1 MLHLLKR
8 HPIAVE
14 AKFDYT
20 LVLTYALPADVLKP
34 LLFPG
39 LALDTFA
46 HAGQDLGFVAIA
58 MVETKGLRPKG
69 LPSLMGQDFFLTGY
83 RIFVRY
89 KTEDG
94 KTLRGLRILRSD
106 TDKPLMS
113 VVGNFL
119 THYKYELAS
128 VKRKRSQDRLN
139 IKVFTPSGR
148 GNLEVDAII
157 GDTDT
162 DAALPVGSPF
172 KTIREARQFEGPM
185 PFTFDFEK
193 ETNSV
198 LMVEGVRQEWH
209 PRNIEVDVKT
219 VDFFRYGPFKNVEP
233 RLASAFYIEN
243 IPYWWKEGRCEKL
256 PEIHEK
262 LGSTDE

>member
-14 AKFDYT
+14 ARFAYT

-39 LALDTFA
+39 LSLDTFRVSGEA
-46 HAGQDLGFVAIA
+46 AGEELGFVAIA

-69 LPSLMGQDFFLTGY
+69 LPEFAGQDFFLTGY

-89 KTEDG
+89 KTAAG

-113 VVGNFL
+113 VVGNLF
-119 THYKYELAS
+119 THYNYELAS
-128 VKRKRSQDRLN
+128 VRRKRSNDRLS
-139 IKVFTPSGR
+139 IKVFTPSGK
-148 GNLEVDAII
+148 GNLEVDGII
-157 GDTDT
+157 GSGEV
-162 DAALPVGSPF
+162 DAALPPTSPF
-172 KTIREARQFEGPM
+172 STIKEARKFEGPM

-193 ETNSV
+193 ETNSI
-198 LMVEGVRQEWH
+198 LMVEGVRQDWR
-209 PRNIEVDVKT
+209 PRNIGVDVKT
-219 VDFFRYGPFKNVEP
+219 VEFFNHPPFRGCEP
-233 RLASAFYIEN
+233 RLASAFFIEN
-243 IPYWWKEGRCEKL
+243 IPYWWKPGQCENIPKNA
-256 PEIHEK
+256 
-262 LGSTDE
+262 DD

>member
-14 AKFDYT
+14 ANFDYT
-20 LVLTYALPADVLKP
+20 LVLTYALPADILKP

-39 LALDTFA
+39 IALDTFA
-46 HAGQDLGFVAIA
+46 NAGEDFGFVAIA

-69 LPSLMGQDFFLTGY
+69 LPSFMGQDFFLTGY
-83 RIFVRY
+83 RIFARY
-89 KTEDG
+89 KTAEG

-106 TDKPLMS
+106 TDKPIMS
-113 VVGNFL
+113 VAGNFL

-148 GNLEVDAII
+148 GNLEMNAII
-157 GDTDT
+157 GDGKA
-162 DAALPVGSPF
+162 DADLPANSPF
-172 KTIREARQFEGPM
+172 KSIKEARQFEGPM

-193 ETNSV
+193 ETNSIV
-198 LMVEGVRQEWH
+198 MVEGVRQEWH

-219 VDFFRYGPFKNVEP
+219 VDFFRHGPFKSVEP
-233 RLASAFYIEN
+233 RLSSAFYIEN
-243 IPYWWKEGRCEKL
+243 IPYWWKQGSCEKL
-256 PEIHEK
+256 SEMGDAPRVSD
-262 LGSTDE
+262 G

>member
-8 HPIAVE
+8 HPTAVE

-39 LALDTFA
+39 LALETFENS
-46 HAGQDLGFVAIA
+46 GFVAIA
-58 MVETKGLRPKG
+58 MVEARGLRLKG
-69 LPSLMGQDFFLTGY
+69 LPQFVGQDFFLTGY

-89 KTEDG
+89 KTAEG
-94 KTLRGLRILRSD
+94 KNLRGLRILRSD

-113 VVGNFL
+113 VAGNLF
-119 THYKYELAS
+119 THYQYELAS
-128 VKRKRSQDRLN
+128 VKRKRVEDRLN

-157 GDTDT
+157 GDGKT
-162 DAALPVGSPF
+162 DAALPETSPF
-172 KTIREARQFEGPM
+172 KTIKEARQFEGPL

-193 ETNSV
+193 ETNSIV
-198 LMVEGVRQEWH
+198 MVEGVRQDWR

-219 VDFFRYGPFKNVEP
+219 VDFFRSGPFKNCEP

-243 IPYWWKEGRCEKL
+243 IPYWWKKGCCEKL
-256 PEIHEK
+256 PQASDAK
-262 LGSTDE
+262 RSADD